1 MDILADQAELFPFAQ
16 IDDKA
21 GRRSTLRRYIE
32 ATMEHGPLVPQTMI
46 AATLG
51 VSKQR
56 VAQFI
61 DQGRLASITIDDRR
75 FVPAAS
81 VDVFMTEQRSNGR
94 PRKINA

>member
-1 MDILADQAELFPFAQ
+1 MDITADQAELFPFAK
-16 IDDKA
+16 IEERA
-21 GRRSTLRRYIE
+21 PHRSMLRRFIE

-46 AATLG
+46 AASLG

-61 DQGRLASITIDDRR
+61 DQGRLAAVTIDDRR

-81 VDVFMTEQRSNGR
+81 VDLFMTEDARKNGR
-94 PRKINA
+94 PKKTA